1 MDGQIREVW
10 ITELEP
16 RSTDAAEF
24 EGREWDVTI
33 IGAESTD
40 AVVKDTAT
48 GREYVES
55 RNGRLYDTEALEA
68 SVPMMWNGAKVYD
81 NHLTDEEFT
90 ERQGMRSVAGEWI
103 GTIVE
108 SRWDAA
114 KRQVRGVLK
123 VVEENVARKLKAAWD
138 QGVLGTVGLSI
149 DAYTEGREASIEGN
163 ATLLVEGIKKVLSVD
178 LVAEPAAGGGFN
190 RLIAAH
196 ISEEEQPMELNE
208 ELRAEIQQ
216 LVQSSVAETLA
227 AAKDQESEQTEA
239 EDAEEAEEA
248 EEAEATEEAQEAG
261 ATETAEEPEEEEDED
276 KAEEAV
282 EMVRKL
288 ECKLMLRDKLDAAK
302 LAAPNRQVVEDAFN
316 GRIFDGAEVDRMVK
330 QLKEAEAS
338 FDRSGNVTGA
348 GGERTTLRSAV
359 SEDDRAEVE
368 LLRLLMPSGDFRN
381 LESTEEYFVKE
392 RFTPAYQAWIK
403 NGRPNY
409 GTRSISNWLYNY
421 WGGNP
426 LVDRAREAVTTSSMS
441 SIVKNTLN
449 IMLANDYSKRQRWY
463 EPIVTIEEVDNINTA
478 TLVRTYGLSSLS
490 VVNEGDAYTE
500 LTWADEEETAA
511 FVKKGNYAGVTME
524 AMLRDNVQAIRTLPR
539 RLADSWHNTLS
550 KLVSGVFTT
559 NTATGPVLSDTG
571 ALFNATAVTTA
582 GGHVNLLTTALSFTQ
597 YGVVRTAMMKQTDQD
612 SADFSAQQGERLLIT
627 PRYLVVPVDLETTA
641 IQIRNSEYIPASQ
654 NNDINPHY
662 QKFDIVVDP
671 HATDTNNWAAVADPR
686 EFPAIYLIFLRG
698 RRVPELFTADNE
710 TGGSMFTNDT
720 LRYKIRMLTWR
731 FSSTYECA
739 PVSSWRALHKSN
751 V

>member
-16 RSTDAAEF
+16 RSTEAAEF

-178 LVAEPAAGGGFN
+178 LVAE
-190 RLIAAH
+190 
-196 ISEEEQPMELNE
+196 
-208 ELRAEIQQ
+208 
-216 LVQSSVAETLA
+216 
-227 AAKDQESEQTEA
+227 
-239 EDAEEAEEA
+239 
-248 EEAEATEEAQEAG
+248 EAQEAG

-302 LAAPNRQVVEDAFN
+302 LAAPNRRVVEDAFD

-641 IQIRNSEYIPASQ
+641 IQIRNSEFIPASQ

-731 FSSTYECA
+731 FSSTC
-739 PVSSWRALHKSN
+739 SRLTTRRAAACLPTTR
-751 V
+751 